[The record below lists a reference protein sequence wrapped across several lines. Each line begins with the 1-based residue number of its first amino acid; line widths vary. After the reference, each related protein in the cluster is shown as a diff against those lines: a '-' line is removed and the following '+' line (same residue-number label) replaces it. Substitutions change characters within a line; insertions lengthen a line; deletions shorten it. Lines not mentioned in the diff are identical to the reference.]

1 MTMHLRQDNILSCFF
16 LALTWCLYFLATH
29 EEVQEKLYQEFVD
42 VLGDETITAQILP
55 QLK

>member
-1 MTMHLRQDNILSCFF
+1 MVLYWQKQHLIYFF
-16 LALTWCLYFLATH
+16 IALAWCLYFLATH

-42 VLGDETITAQILP
+42 VMEEETITAQIIS